1 MIEKEIKEL
10 EDDYNQKR
18 EKKSSY
24 WNYSIVSP
32 TLFFIYEQ
40 EDKYEKLWNYVKELD
55 IQTTLYFLP

>member
-18 EKKSSY
+18 KKISNY

-55 IQTTLYFLP
+55 IGE